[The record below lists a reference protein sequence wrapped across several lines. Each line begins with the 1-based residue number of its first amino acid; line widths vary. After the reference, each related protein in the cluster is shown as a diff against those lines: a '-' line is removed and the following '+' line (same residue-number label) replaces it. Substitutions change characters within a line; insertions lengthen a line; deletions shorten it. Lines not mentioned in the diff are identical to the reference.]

1 MKKNTYSFWLSVVA
15 VVVVGLVIM
24 VGSAVVGVASASSC
38 VGSGLPEDRSKN
50 EALSHGKSAQT
61 NPDSDGTEEE
71 SLHCRAKSCDQ
82 NNTKRQGMLHGR
94 LFVV

>member
-1 MKKNTYSFWLSVVA
+1 MA
-15 VVVVGLVIM
+15 VVVVGLGIM
-24 VGSAVVGVASASSC
+24 IGSAVAIVTPASSF
-38 VGSGLPEDRSKN
+38 VGSGLSEDRAKN